1 MKGKT
6 ARAYL
11 EGFGTVRSVLEL
23 DALTAREIIEALSEE
38 REDPFLNPWKRGY
51 NAAIR
56 SAMGQLMGTPHFGRG
71 GPGERN
77 PGPESLT
84 LAWEVAWAR

>member
-1 MKGKT
+1 MKGKG

-23 DALTAREIIEALSEE
+23 DALTAKEIVEALDPE
-38 REDPFLNPWKRGY
+38 RDDLLLNPWKRGY

-56 SAMGQLMGTPHFGRG
+56 SALGH
-71 GPGERN
+71 
-77 PGPESLT
+77 
-84 LAWEVAWAR
+84 